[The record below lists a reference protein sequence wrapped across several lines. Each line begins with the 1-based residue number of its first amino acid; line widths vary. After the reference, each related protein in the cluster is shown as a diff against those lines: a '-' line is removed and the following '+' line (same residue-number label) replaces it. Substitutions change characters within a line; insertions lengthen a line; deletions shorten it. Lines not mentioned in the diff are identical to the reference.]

1 MKGQSV
7 GSPVDGLTSLGDLFH
22 ATIASP
28 EDLDVFETIDTLQD
42 EGLHLSQPFAIA
54 HSHAPS

>member
-7 GSPVDGLTSLGDLFH
+7 GSPIDGLASLGDLFH

-28 EDLDVFETIDTLQD
+28 EDLDVFETIDTL
-42 EGLHLSQPFAIA
+42 
-54 HSHAPS
+54 